1 MEREELLKRY
11 RYVLNENRHIAD
23 LKRQIVEKEKEYVS
37 VLHKEAEAKEEMGS
51 GTFSKCAIPMLL
63 AFLAALLA
71 VICLFDKDMRI
82 FILF

>member
-37 VLHKEAEAKEEMGS
+37 MLHKEAEAKEEMGS
-51 GTFSKCAIPMLL
+51 CKHI
-63 AFLAALLA
+63 
-71 VICLFDKDMRI
+71 I
-82 FILF
+82 